1 MRAAAKGAMNGAN
14 AQGEAASAS
23 QHASE
28 SHAGQMPTHGTRCAF
43 QDNIWEWS
51 GTTWTW
57 IRLADAD
64 AGASAS

>member
-28 SHAGQMPTHGTRCAF
+28 PHAGQAPADGTRCAL
-43 QDNIWEWS
+43 QDNIWEWC
-51 GTTWTW
+51 GATWTW
-57 IRLADAD
+57 IRRAD
-64 AGASAS
+64 